1 MPTSGMSINQLVLYI
16 VPFLL
21 LCLLTIAVFASRR
34 RREIPMQAS
43 TNRLLFAIAILLFA
57 VVFKLVSNGM
67 DMFVLIIALVGLG
80 VGWYGILLEP
90 RS

>member
-1 MPTSGMSINQLVLYI
+1 
-16 VPFLL
+16 
-21 LCLLTIAVFASRR
+21 
-34 RREIPMQAS
+34 MQAS